1 MSRPFPTDIRVPE
14 SGKLTVEEYH
24 PGFNQVYYTP
34 PPERLKEAGVEDDNP
49 EKYRRHILDIDA
61 TKNFISIYPLNTLP
75 RNPGFLEPKYDVV
88 RSITLEGFNFT
99 FPETAEA
106 VVEMLEEMPSAFV
119 KDYDFGLG
127 LLKEYKP
134 IINFLEGIGIEN
146 LVISEREDTKISE
159 EDSIF
164 TIKFRDFEEY
174 RKSMNR
180 ITGRARSSAR
190 KVKAAAT
197 NNLIAYILNNEKY
210 PQKPLYVENDALTRL
225 IAKSSPTIPQ
235 GLTKSEQKRAVALIE
250 ENKEAIAKDSPESL
264 VKLQNTI
271 ELVTLEQL
279 IEKYEGMMQRR
290 LSESHWQK
298 LLNDNPFI
306 LNLAFGYPI
315 IKIRDQA
322 SVGGR
327 KLSGEG
333 DKITDFLVKNSMTNN
348 CALFEIK
355 TPQTRLLNKTPYR
368 DSVYTPS
375 KDLAGSVSQVL
386 DQKYKFQK
394 EISVIKD
401 NSGIYDMESYAT
413 HGVLII
419 GTVPEDKEGRKSFEL
434 FRRNSKDVEIVTFDE
449 LLHKLNDLH
458 AFLLED
464 SVNKG

>member
-1 MSRPFPTDIRVPE
+1 MARPFPTDIHVPD
-14 SGKLTVEEYH
+14 SGKLSLEECH
-24 PGFNQVYYTP
+24 PGFIEIFYIP
-34 PPERLKEAGVEDDNP
+34 PRDRLKEAGLKSKKP
-49 EKYRRHILDIDA
+49 EKYKRHILDIDA
-61 TKNFISIYPLNTLP
+61 TKDYVSIYPLNTLP
-75 RNPGFLEPKYDVV
+75 RNSGFLEPKYDVV
-88 RSITLEGFNFT
+88 RSITLEGFDFT
-99 FPETAEA
+99 FPETAEQ
-106 VVEMLEEMPSAFV
+106 VMEMLEELPSGFV

-134 IINFLEGIGIEN
+134 IINFLEGIGIQN
-146 LVISEREDTKISE
+146 LAISKKEETRISK
-159 EDSIF
+159 DGSIF
-164 TIKFRDFEEY
+164 IIKYREFEEF

-180 ITGRARSSAR
+180 ITNRARASA
-190 KVKAAAT
+190 KKIKSVTT
-197 NNLIAYILNNEKY
+197 NNLLAYFLNDENY
-210 PQKPLYVENDALTRL
+210 PQKPFMVGNDTLTRL
-225 IAKSSPTIPQ
+225 IAKSSRTIPQ
-235 GLTKSEQKRAVALIE
+235 GLTRSEQKTAVALIE
-250 ENKEAIAKDSPESL
+250 ENKDAIANDSPESL

-271 ELVTLEQL
+271 ELVTLEKL
-279 IEKYEGMMQRR
+279 IEKYKGMIRRR
-290 LSESHWQK
+290 LSESHWQN
-298 LLNDNPFI
+298 LLNENPFI

-327 KLSGEG
+327 KLSGAG

-355 TPQTRLLNKTPYR
+355 TPQTKLLNKTQYR

-394 EISVIKD
+394 EISLIKD

-419 GTVPEDKEGRKSFEL
+419 GTIPEEKDERKSFEL

-449 LLHKLNDLH
+449 LLHKLKDLH

-464 SVNKG
+464 SVHKD

>member
-1 MSRPFPTDIRVPE
+1 MARPFPTDIQVPQ
-14 SGKLTVEEYH
+14 SGELSVEEYH
-24 PGFNQVYYTP
+24 PGFNQIYYIP
-34 PPERLKEAGVEDDNP
+34 PRDRLEASGLKSKKP
-49 EKYRRHILDIDA
+49 EKYKRHILDIDA
-61 TKNFISIYPLNTLP
+61 TKDFVSIYPLNTLP
-75 RNPGFLEPKYDVV
+75 RSSGFLEPKYDVV

-99 FPETAEA
+99 FPETPEA
-106 VVEMLEEMPSAFV
+106 VIEMLEEMPSAFV

-134 IINFLEGIGIEN
+134 IINFLEEKGIEH
-146 LVISEREDTKISE
+146 LVISKREDTQISE
-159 EDSIF
+159 KDSIF

-180 ITGRARSSAR
+180 ITDRARSSAR
-190 KVKAAAT
+190 KVKAAVT
-197 NNLIAYILNNEKY
+197 NNLIAYILNNDKY
-210 PQKPLYVENDALTRL
+210 PQKPFYVGNDALTRL

-235 GLTKSEQKRAVALIE
+235 GLTKSEQEKAVALIE
-250 ENKEAIAKDSPESL
+250 DNKDAIAKDSPKSL

-279 IEKYEGMMQRR
+279 IEKYEGMIQRR
-290 LSESHWQK
+290 LSESHWQN
-298 LLNDNPFI
+298 LFNENPFI

-333 DKITDFLVKNSMTNN
+333 DKITDFIVKNSMTNN

-355 TPQTRLLNKTPYR
+355 TPQTKLLNKTQYR

-419 GTVPEDKEGRKSFEL
+419 GTIPEYKEERKSFEL
-434 FRRNSKDVEIVTFDE
+434 FRRNSKDVEIVAFDE
-449 LLHKLNDLH
+449 LLHKLKDLH
-458 AFLLED
+458 AFLLKV
-464 SVNKG
+464 SVHKD